1 MEPASLQL
9 LALAQPPAA
18 SCSRY
23 VGESEAL
30 GGGASQRR
38 AAEEELTK
46 ASVKFAG
53 ACGRAA
59 GEVVATTTWLQ
70 LPRPEG
76 ERARTLIATVKP
88 VGRPP
93 SSKVVTPPQATSR
106 SVIIVP
112 LRLLRISYSTPASD
126 WFAAGDQAR
135 VSEPRERTSV
145 RFVGDSGAAGGTSG
159 GGHVPPP
166 PDSNPGSRKKSAA
179 TMPNAATSPTT
190 MLQQSKRHD
199 LACLLLHQ
207 DGRSLGAAMIGSS
220 NISATT
226 GGSCCCTLGKRPD
239 EYGDLGRGR
248 SDGYGDLDR
257 GDRGDEGWA
266 LNDIL
271 VDG

>member
-1 MEPASLQL
+1 
-9 LALAQPPAA
+9 
-18 SCSRY
+18 
-23 VGESEAL
+23 
-30 GGGASQRR
+30 
-38 AAEEELTK
+38 
-46 ASVKFAG
+46 
-53 ACGRAA
+53 
-59 GEVVATTTWLQ
+59 
-70 LPRPEG
+70 
-76 ERARTLIATVKP
+76 
-88 VGRPP
+88 
-93 SSKVVTPPQATSR
+93 
-106 SVIIVP
+106 
-112 LRLLRISYSTPASD
+112 
-126 WFAAGDQAR
+126 
-135 VSEPRERTSV
+135 
-145 RFVGDSGAAGGTSG
+145 
-159 GGHVPPP
+159 
-166 PDSNPGSRKKSAA
+166 
-179 TMPNAATSPTT
+179 